1 MKLRGGFHWVS
12 NWDQSQ
18 QKPRTLPLRQRKK
31 RSETSM
37 TPSTS
42 SIPTISV
49 SIEPTTLPNGWHDL
63 VKPRIG
69 SAWRIRLAL
78 LVMQLL
84 WPSQVK
90 ALQQDFWLL
99 SKISKRRVI
108 TCKYKIPKMLFILLN
123 VLGSGRK
130 LPPPSITSVQFL
142 RTTRLLQMG

>member
-18 QKPRTLPLRQRKK
+18 PKPRTLPLRQRKK
-31 RSETSM
+31 RSETPM

-42 SIPTISV
+42 SIPTIPV
-49 SIEPTTLPNGWHDL
+49 SIEPITPPNAWHDL

-84 WPSQVK
+84 WPSQ
-90 ALQQDFWLL
+90 AIAPQQDFWLL
-99 SKISKRRVI
+99 SKTSKTRVI
-108 TCKYKIPKMLFILLN
+108 TCEYEILKWL
-123 VLGSGRK
+123 
-130 LPPPSITSVQFL
+130 SICSIF
-142 RTTRLLQMG
+142 